1 MDMAL
6 VGVPYDIYYIY
17 MCIYL
22 LYIHIWYICS
32 CSAKHDN
39 YDRRS
44 WIPWKK
50 KHLEKDVFTTTL
62 NRGRG
67 SCAGDLSGHIWEH
80 TMGVFSITGMG
91 LLLVLFLFL
100 DLPHTF
106 HLTYSQI
113 FGDGRHF
120 KQPRWQKK
128 VQKEGCWEIV
138 PSATA
143 DIVPWNNYP
152 SNCLVCACFF
162 LHCLHGFGNLIN
174 GREGEIT
181 DQLGGIILSIN
192 AWRQVFSP
200 SPTAQ
205 DICRAILMLAKW
217 WSQPWCQG

>member
-22 LYIHIWYICS
+22 LYI
-32 CSAKHDN
+32 
-39 YDRRS
+39 YDIYVLVVPNMTTTTGDPGFRG
-44 WIPWKK
+44 K

-80 TMGVFSITGMG
+80 TMGVFSITRMG

>member
-1 MDMAL
+1 MIRQD
-6 VGVPYDIYYIY
+6 
-17 MCIYL
+17 CSRR
-22 LYIHIWYICS
+22 IHGTEKHSKARDGHGIGGSSIWYIYIYIYKYIYLFVFIYIIYMIWYLCS
-32 CSAKHDN
+32 CSAKHNN

-50 KHLEKDVFTTTL
+50 HLEEDVFTTTL

-80 TMGVFSITGMG
+80 TMGGFSITGMG

-138 PSATA
+138 LPLPQT
-143 DIVPWNNYP
+143 
-152 SNCLVCACFF
+152 
-162 LHCLHGFGNLIN
+162 
-174 GREGEIT
+174 
-181 DQLGGIILSIN
+181 
-192 AWRQVFSP
+192 
-200 SPTAQ
+200 
-205 DICRAILMLAKW
+205 
-217 WSQPWCQG
+217 